1 MNASAREHETDSAVA
16 TATSNTLGAL
26 LRRTVTRNG
35 PATAVLFEDRRW
47 TYSELDEA
55 VHRVAHRLVD
65 TGLPRGS
72 RVAAYGANSDAYVL
86 LYLACA
92 QAGLVHVPVNFALK
106 GDELA
111 YILEDSEASLL
122 VVDNALLPLVED
134 VRGSGRAPD
143 VENVWSMFPDSQPSA
158 GTRPE
163 GDSLLETALDRAAS
177 SEPVTVPVD
186 DSDLVQLLYTSG
198 TTSAPK
204 GAMMTHAALIAEYVS
219 SIIALDFTAEDRPLI
234 AMPLYHSAAMHVFLL
249 PYLTLGATVRVIAKP
264 DVGQIVALVE
274 EEHIGSLFLAPT
286 VWVPLANSPELDT
299 RDLSSLTK
307 AQYGASIMPVT
318 VLQRLRS
325 RYPKIGFYNCFG
337 QSELGPL
344 CTVLRPEEH
353 DARPASCGRPV
364 FYVEARVVT
373 SEGALSA
380 PGEPGEIQYR
390 SPQLLTGYWNK
401 PEATE
406 QSFVDG
412 WFRSGD
418 QVTQDAQGFIQV
430 VDRIKDVINTGGVLV
445 APREV
450 EDCIYELDEV
460 AEVAVVGLPDERW
473 IEAVTAVIV
482 LKEGTTLTPETVR
495 SHVKSRIADYKV
507 PKRVDFVAE
516 LPRNQSGKLLK
527 RQLRAERSQ
536 DGTGPATTKDRA

>member
-1 MNASAREHETDSAVA
+1 MAS
-16 TATSNTLGAL
+16 SNTLGAL
-26 LRRTVTRNG
+26 LRRTVARNG
-35 PATAVLFEDRRW
+35 PATAVLFEDRCW
-47 TYSELDEA
+47 TYSELGEA
-55 VHRVAHRLVD
+55 VHRVTRRLID
-65 TGLPRGS
+65 SGLPRGS
-72 RVAAYGANSDAYVL
+72 RVAAYGANSDAYL
-86 LYLACA
+86 LLFLACA
-92 QAGLVHVPVNFALK
+92 QAGMVHVPVNFSLK

-111 YILEDSEASLL
+111 YVLEDSGASLL
-122 VVDNALLPLVED
+122 VVDNSLLTLVEN
-134 VRGSGRAPD
+134 VRSSGRAPA
-143 VENVWSMFPDSQPSA
+143 VEQVWSMLPDRQPSDD
-158 GTRPE
+158 TRPE
-163 GDSLLETALDRAAS
+163 GVSLLETALDQAAS
-177 SEPVTVPVD
+177 SEPVNAPVD
-186 DSDLVQLLYTSG
+186 SSDLAQLLYTSG

-219 SIIALDFTAEDRPLI
+219 AIIALDFTAEDRPLV

-264 DVGQIVALVE
+264 DVAEILALVE
-274 EEHIGSLFLAPT
+274 KEHIGSLFLAPT
-286 VWVPLANSPELDT
+286 VWIPLTNSPQLDA

-318 VLQRLRS
+318 VLHRLRS

-373 SEGALSA
+373 SNGELSA

-406 QSFVDG
+406 QAFVDG

-460 AEVAVVGLPDERW
+460 AEVAVVGVPDERW
-473 IEAVTAVIV
+473 IEAITAVVV

-527 RQLRAERSQ
+527 RQLRGERSQ
-536 DGTGPATTKDRA
+536 DPAGSATTEDQA

>member
-1 MNASAREHETDSAVA
+1 MNSAPREHENASKVASA
-16 TATSNTLGAL
+16 TANTVSDL
-26 LRRTVTRNG
+26 LRRTVSRNG

-47 TYSELDEA
+47 TYTELGEA
-55 VHRVAHRLVD
+55 VHRVARRLVD
-65 TGLPRGS
+65 SGVPSGA
-72 RVAAYGANSDAYVL
+72 RVAAYGANSDAYL
-86 LYLACA
+86 ILYLACA
-92 QAGLVHVPVNFALK
+92 QAGMVHVPVNFALK

-111 YILEDSEASLL
+111 YILEDSGASLL
-122 VVDNALLPLVED
+122 VVDNALLPLVDE
-134 VRGSGRAPD
+134 VRGAGRAPD
-143 VENVWSMFPDSQPSA
+143 VNQVWSMFPD
-158 GTRPE
+158 TERDE
-163 GDSLLETALDRAAS
+163 NSLLETALERATS
-177 SEPVTVPVD
+177 VEPVNVPVD
-186 DSDLVQLLYTSG
+186 ESDLLQLLYTSG

-204 GAMMTHAALIAEYVS
+204 GAMMTHQALIAEYVS
-219 SIIALDFTAEDRPLI
+219 SIIALDFAAEDRPLI

-249 PYLTLGATVRVIAKP
+249 PYLTLGATARIIAKP
-264 DVGQIVALVE
+264 GVAQILELVE
-274 EEHIGSLFLAPT
+274 QEHIGSLFLAPT
-286 VWVPLANSPELDT
+286 VWVPLANHPDLDN

-325 RYPKIGFYNCFG
+325 RYPRIGFYNCFG

-353 DARPASCGRPV
+353 EARPASCGRPV
-364 FYVEARVVT
+364 FFVEARVVT
-373 SEGALSA
+373 PEGSPAA

-406 QSFVDG
+406 QAFVDG

-473 IEAVTAVIV
+473 IEAITAVIV

-527 RQLRAERSQ
+527 RELRAERSREAE
-536 DGTGPATTKDRA
+536 GRP